1 MYYCCLL
8 FINDKLKKMDL
19 RNLQFIFKPQYWLM
33 NYPYNVE
40 VDKIVNELLDNHE
53 LSDLS
58 PSQCTAKLGKA
69 TIWVENRP
77 YASGRLCGT
86 HARLCGTQ
94 LEHYRPSRLTIK
106 RLLKKF
112 YELRDS
118 VTKENVRQVR
128 NEVL

>member
-1 MYYCCLL
+1 
-8 FINDKLKKMDL
+8 MDL

-53 LSDLS
+53 LTDLS
-58 PSQCTAKLGKA
+58 SSQCTAKLGKA

-77 YASGRLCGT
+77 YAS
-86 HARLCGTQ
+86 ARLCGTQ
-94 LEHYRPSRLTIK
+94 LEDYRPSRLTVK

-118 VTKENVRQVR
+118 VAKDTVRQVR

>member
-1 MYYCCLL
+1 
-8 FINDKLKKMDL
+8 MDL

-53 LSDLS
+53 LTNWHPEMDAKEFILLLS
-58 PSQCTAKLGKA
+58 IPRFSQKCTAKLGKV

-77 YASGRLCGT
+77 YAS
-86 HARLCGTQ
+86 ARLYGTQ
-94 LEHYRPSRLTIK
+94 LENYRPSRLTIK

-118 VTKENVRQVR
+118 VSKETVRQVR